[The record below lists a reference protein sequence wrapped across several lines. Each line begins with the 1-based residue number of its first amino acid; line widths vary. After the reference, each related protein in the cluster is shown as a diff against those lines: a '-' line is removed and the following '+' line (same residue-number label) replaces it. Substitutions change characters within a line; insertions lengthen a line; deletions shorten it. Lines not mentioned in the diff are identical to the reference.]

1 MSKLTLAL
9 STDEVVDR
17 LGGNFF
23 IELSWWRALEQG
35 VPEFRVGKKDAI
47 HFESSGLEL
56 EWFWHSLF
64 FKEQTPLLC
73 AISGIRDKF
82 AMDFQ
87 MV

>member
-23 IELSWWRALEQG
+23 VELSWWRTLEQG
-35 VPEFRVGKKDAI
+35 VPEFWVGKEDAI

-56 EWFWHSLF
+56 EWFWHSLLL
-64 FKEQTPLLC
+64 KKQTPLLR
-73 AISGIRDKF
+73 AVSGIRDEF